1 MSTFVSGQSHYEHN
15 SVPPPPVTAAG
26 GETSTAGGETSTAAH
41 QTGSVSSADHVA
53 EKAVPVEK
61 LSKRQKVKRHCAR
74 FWLWW
79 LIGTIILLAILLP
92 IM

>member
-1 MSTFVSGQSHYEHN
+1 MSTFVSGQSHYEHD

-26 GETSTAGGETSTAAH
+26 GETSTAAH
-41 QTGSVSSADHVA
+41 RTESVSSADHVA
-53 EKAVPVEK
+53 EKAVPAEK
-61 LSKRQKVKRHCAR
+61 LSKRQKVKRHCTR